1 MIATIS
7 PALLGGTISA
17 IASKSDAHRL
27 LILAALCRG
36 ETRLLLEQRSEDIDA
51 TINCLRALGAAIE
64 ILPDGVLVRG
74 IEQAA
79 ENPLLDCGESG
90 STFRFL
96 LPVAAALCE
105 HARFTG
111 SGRLPE
117 RPIGELMQ
125 VMQAH
130 GVAFSAERLPFATR
144 GQLTGGNFSLPG
156 NVSSQYLTG
165 LLLALP
171 LIVQDSTISLTT
183 RLESAAYVEITLHA
197 LRRFGV
203 HVRVENGVYAVS
215 GGQAIQSPGKLR
227 VDGDWSN
234 AAFFLAAGALGKP
247 VTMTGLS
254 LDSPQGD
261 KAMLNALRQ
270 FGAIVTA
277 TAEAVTVSPAQR
289 IGCTIDVGETPDL
302 LPILAV
308 LGACAAGETRLV
320 NAARLRLK
328 ESDRLASVS
337 AMLRA
342 LGGRVEEL
350 PDALL
355 ITDGQLGGGTVD
367 SCRDHRIAMSAAIA
381 SVRCSQKVTIRGA
394 DAVNKSYPA
403 FYDDFYKLGG
413 HVTLTSPASYELE

>member
-1 MIATIS
+1 MIARIT
-7 PALLGGTISA
+7 PALLGGSVPA

-27 LILAALCRG
+27 LILAALSQG
-36 ETRLLLEQRSEDIDA
+36 ETRLIMEQRSEDIDA
-51 TINCLRALGAAIE
+51 TIGCLRALGALIE

-74 IEQAA
+74 IEHVR

-96 LPVAAALCE
+96 LPVAAALCK
-105 HARFTG
+105 HAHFTG
-111 SGRLPE
+111 GGRLPE
-117 RPIGELMQ
+117 RPIGELMH
-125 VMQAH
+125 VMQSH
-130 GVAFSAERLPFATR
+130 GVAFSAERLPFTTTGR
-144 GQLTGGNFSLPG
+144 LTGGDFSLPG

-171 LIVQDSTISLTT
+171 LLDSDSTISLTT

-197 LRRFGV
+197 LNRFGV
-203 HVRVENGVYAVS
+203 RVRVEDGVYAVS
-215 GGQAIQSPGKLR
+215 GGQAIQSPGTLA

-234 AAFFLAAGALGKP
+234 AAFFLAAGALGNP
-247 VTMTGLS
+247 VTVTGLS

-261 KAMLNALRQ
+261 KMILNALRK
-270 FGAIVTA
+270 FGAQVETTA
-277 TAEAVTVSPAQR
+277 DAVSVSPAKLV
-289 IGCTIDVGETPDL
+289 GGTIDVGETPDL

-337 AMLRA
+337 AMLRS
-342 LGGRVEEL
+342 LGGTVTEL
-350 PDALL
+350 PDALV
-355 ITDGQLGGGTVD
+355 ITGGALAGGTVE

-381 SVRCSQKVTIRGA
+381 SIHCTNEVSILGA

-403 FYDDFYKLGG
+403 FYTDYNQLGG
-413 HVTLTSPASYELE
+413 HAHVV

>member
-1 MIATIS
+1 MIATIT
-7 PALLGGTISA
+7 PAQLSGTIPA

-27 LILAALCRG
+27 LILAALSQG
-36 ETRLLLEQRSEDIDA
+36 ETRLRMEQRSEDIDA
-51 TINCLRALGAAIE
+51 TICCLRALGVSIE
-64 ILPDGVLVRG
+64 VLPDGVLVRG
-74 IEQAA
+74 IEQPN

-105 HARFTG
+105 SARFTG
-111 SGRLPE
+111 GGRLPE
-117 RPIGELMQ
+117 RPIGELMA

-130 GVAFSAERLPFATR
+130 GVVFSAERLPFSTSGRLA
-144 GQLTGGNFSLPG
+144 GGAFSLPG

-171 LIVQDSTISLTT
+171 LVAQDSTISLTT
-183 RLESAAYVEITLHA
+183 RLESAAYVDITLHA
-197 LRRFGV
+197 LKRFGV
-203 HVRVENGVYAVS
+203 RVSVENGVYAVS
-215 GGQAIQSPGKLR
+215 GGQTLQSPGECR

-247 VTMTGLS
+247 VTLTGLH

-261 KAMLNALRQ
+261 KAILDALRK
-270 FGAIVTA
+270 FGAFVEA
-277 TAEAVTVSPAQR
+277 TADTVTVSPANLV
-289 IGCTIDVGETPDL
+289 GCTIDVSETPDL

-308 LGACAAGETRLV
+308 LGAGASGETRLV

-342 LGGRVEEL
+342 LGGRVEEQ
-350 PDALL
+350 PDALVISGGRL
-355 ITDGQLGGGTVD
+355 AGGTVE

-381 SVRCSQKVTIRGA
+381 SILCESSVTILGA
-394 DAVNKSYPA
+394 DAVKKSYPA
-403 FYDDFYKLGG
+403 FYTDYNHLGG
-413 HVTLTSPASYELE
+413 HADVV

>member
-1 MIATIS
+1 MIATIT
-7 PALLGGTISA
+7 PAQLSGTIPA

-27 LILAALCRG
+27 LILAALSHG
-36 ETRLLLEQRSEDIDA
+36 ETRLLMEQRSEDIDA
-51 TINCLRALGAAIE
+51 TIGCLRALGATIE
-64 ILPDGVLVRG
+64 VLPDGVVVRG
-74 IEQAA
+74 IERVN

-111 SGRLPE
+111 GGRLPE
-117 RPIGELMQ
+117 RPIGELLR
-125 VMQAH
+125 VMQSH
-130 GVAFSAERLPFATR
+130 GVAFSAERLPFATAGR
-144 GQLTGGNFSLPG
+144 LAGGDFSLPG

-171 LIVQDSTISLTT
+171 LLDSDSIITLTT
-183 RLESAAYVEITLHA
+183 HLESAAYVEITLHA
-197 LRRFGV
+197 LRRFGAR
-203 HVRVENGVYAVS
+203 VRVEDGVYAVS
-215 GGQAIQSPGKLR
+215 GGQRIQSPGTLR

-247 VTMTGLS
+247 VTITGLS

-261 KAMLNALRQ
+261 KAILNALRR
-270 FGAIVTA
+270 FGALVET
-277 TAEAVTVSPAQR
+277 TKDTVTVSPAQLT
-289 IGCTIDVGETPDL
+289 GCEIDVGETPDL

-342 LGGRVEEL
+342 LGGTVQEL
-350 PDALL
+350 PDTLVIAGGILA
-355 ITDGQLGGGTVD
+355 GGTVE
-367 SCRDHRIAMSAAIA
+367 SCNDHRIAMSAAIA
-381 SVRCSQKVTIRGA
+381 AILCESSVTILGA
-394 DAVNKSYPA
+394 DAVKKSYPA
-403 FYDDFYKLGG
+403 FYHDLNQLGG
-413 HVTLTSPASYELE
+413 HVDVV

>member
-1 MIATIS
+1 MIARIL
-7 PALLGGTISA
+7 PAPLGGTISA

-27 LILAALCRG
+27 LILAALSRG
-36 ETRLLLEQRSEDIDA
+36 ETRLMMEQRSEDIDA
-51 TINCLRALGAAIE
+51 TIKCLRALGTMIE
-64 ILPDGVLVRG
+64 VLPDGVLVRG
-74 IEQAA
+74 IERVS

-117 RPIGELMQ
+117 RPIGELMR

-130 GVAFSAERLPFATR
+130 GVAFSAERLPFETA
-144 GQLTGGNFSLPG
+144 GKLTGGDFSLPG

-171 LIVQDSTISLTT
+171 ILTGDSTISLTT
-183 RLESAAYVEITLHA
+183 RLESASYVEITLHA
-197 LRRFGV
+197 LKRFGV
-203 HVRVENGVYAVS
+203 HVRMDGGAYNIS
-215 GGQAIQSPGKLR
+215 GGQTIASPGELR

-234 AAFFLAAGALGKP
+234 AAFFLAAGALGNP
-247 VTMTGLS
+247 ITLNGLN

-261 KAMLNALRQ
+261 KMILDALRQ
-270 FGAIVTA
+270 FGAQVDA
-277 TAEAVTVSPAQR
+277 TADAITISPAPLS
-289 IGCTIDVGETPDL
+289 GCTIDVGETPDL

-308 LGACAAGETRLV
+308 LGACATGKTRLV

-342 LGGRVEEL
+342 LGGTVEEL
-350 PDALL
+350 PDALV
-355 ITDGQLGGGTVD
+355 ITGGTLAGGTVD

-381 SVRCSQKVTIRGA
+381 SICCKKEVTILGA

-403 FYDDFYKLGG
+403 FYTDFNQLGG
-413 HVTLTSPASYELE
+413 HAVCNPA

>member
-1 MIATIS
+1 MIARIT
-7 PALLGGTISA
+7 PALLGGTVAA

-27 LILAALCRG
+27 LILAALSRG
-36 ETRLLLEQRSEDIDA
+36 ETRLKMEQRSEDIDA
-51 TINCLRALGAAIE
+51 TISCLRALGVFIE
-64 ILPDGVLVRG
+64 ILPDGVVVRG
-74 IEQAA
+74 IEHPN

-111 SGRLPE
+111 GGRLPE
-117 RPIGELMQ
+117 RPIGELLRVMQ
-125 VMQAH
+125 VH
-130 GVAFSAERLPFATR
+130 GVAFSNERLPFTT
-144 GQLTGGNFSLPG
+144 TGRLAGGDFSLPG

-171 LIVQDSTISLTT
+171 LLESDSTISLTT

-203 HVRVENGVYAVS
+203 RVRVENGVYAVS
-215 GGQAIQSPGKLR
+215 GRQAIQSPGTLA

-234 AAFFLAAGALGKP
+234 AAFFLAAGVLGKP
-247 VTMTGLS
+247 VTVTGLS

-261 KAMLNALRQ
+261 KMILSALRK
-270 FGAIVTA
+270 FGAQVETTEHAI
-277 TAEAVTVSPAQR
+277 TVSPAKLT
-289 IGCTIDVGETPDL
+289 GCTIDVGETPDL

-308 LGACAAGETRLV
+308 LGAGAEGETRLI

-342 LGGRVEEL
+342 LGGTVTEL
-350 PDALL
+350 PDALV
-355 ITDGQLGGGTVD
+355 ITGGALAGGTVE

-381 SVRCSQKVTIRGA
+381 AIRCANEVSILGA

-403 FYDDFYKLGG
+403 FYTDYNQLGG
-413 HVTLTSPASYELE
+413 HAHVV

>member
-1 MIATIS
+1 MIARIS
-7 PALLGGTISA
+7 PAPLGGTVSA

-27 LILAALCRG
+27 LILAALSRG
-36 ETRLLLEQRSEDIDA
+36 ETKLLMEQRSEDIDA
-51 TINCLRALGAAIE
+51 TISCLRALGATIE
-64 ILPDGVLVRG
+64 ILPDGVFVGG
-74 IEQAA
+74 IERVN

-90 STFRFL
+90 STFRFM
-96 LPVAAALCE
+96 LPVACALSE
-105 HARFTG
+105 RVRFTG

-117 RPIGELMQ
+117 RPIGELMR

-130 GVAFSAERLPFATR
+130 GVAFSAERLPFETTGR
-144 GQLTGGNFSLPG
+144 LTGGDFSLPG

-171 LIVQDSTISLTT
+171 TLDEDSTISLTT
-183 RLESAAYVEITLHA
+183 RLESAAYVDITQHA

-203 HVRVENGVYAVS
+203 QVRAENGVYAVS
-215 GGQAIQSPGKLR
+215 GGQAIQSPGTLR

-234 AAFFLAAGALGKP
+234 AAFFLAAGALGNP
-247 VTMTGLS
+247 VTMTGLN
-254 LDSPQGD
+254 LESPQGD
-261 KAMLNALRQ
+261 KA
-270 FGAIVTA
+270 IVTA
-277 TAEAVTVSPAQR
+277 LRTFGAQVEATADEVTVSPAQLA
-289 IGCTIDVGETPDL
+289 GCTIDVGETPDL

-308 LGACAAGETRLV
+308 LGACAEGETRLV

-342 LGGRVEEL
+342 LGGAVEEL
-350 PDALL
+350 PDALV
-355 ITDGQLGGGTVD
+355 ITGGTLVGGTVD

-381 SVRCSQKVTIRGA
+381 SIRCMSEVTILGA

-403 FYDDFYKLGG
+403 FYQDFNHLGG
-413 HVTLTSPASYELE
+413 HADVV